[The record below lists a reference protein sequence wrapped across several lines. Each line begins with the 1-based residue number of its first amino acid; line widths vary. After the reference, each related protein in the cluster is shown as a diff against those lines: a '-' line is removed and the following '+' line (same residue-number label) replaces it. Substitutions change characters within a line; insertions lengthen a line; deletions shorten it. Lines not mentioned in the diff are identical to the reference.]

1 MILKY
6 CKEQQV
12 GVSKMIDSYHRA
24 LVHAPQHQKTHPLL
38 PLSSNVNLW
47 VRWKIHPIMRMFFCQ
62 S

>member
-24 LVHAPQHQKTHPLL
+24 LVHAPSIKRHTHSYPSVVML
-38 PLSSNVNLW
+38 
-47 VRWKIHPIMRMFFCQ
+47 ICG
-62 S
+62 